1 MLNKTLTV
9 TILIL
14 LIWLSNESLMLKKT
28 NSYLSKQLLFVHQQ
42 LNTLKEQNEKTQELV
57 LQQVI
62 GLKENNEKTH
72 ELLDQVLQQKLS
84 SKKLKQNK
92 KPSKKKKNKKKAP
105 KKKSTDKKGNSKKGN
120 SKKGNSKKGNSK
132 KNGSKKVA
140 TKKNTDKKGGSKK
153 NAPKKVE
160 AKKKASIKEVHATLT
175 QYLLDID
182 AKIKSKNLSEAA
194 TKLSKVKKLLWNIR
208 NNKNVNK
215 EKVLSVLSPVDSLLK
230 KLKTNDSEGVYK
242 TELIKKK
249 IAELKLKGGDN
260 NGK

>member
-120 SKKGNSKKGNSK
+120 SKK
-132 KNGSKKVA
+132 NGSKKVA
-140 TKKNTDKKGGSKK
+140 AKKSTDKKGGSKK
-153 NAPKKVE
+153 NAPKKV
-160 AKKKASIKEVHATLT
+160 ATKKKASIKEVHATLT